1 MVQVGCLNK
10 NIQNVF
16 FTQCDLHT
24 IVKVHNAQV
33 ETSTVETVYDGSQPS
48 CTTGIADLK
57 KAHHVLPHK
66 RLTYRGFY
74 STYLIQVSKSHLSDS
89 LLPHFLKKIIRKLL
103 ISFYLL

>member
-1 MVQVGCLNK
+1 MSFSLAK
-10 NIQNVF
+10 
-16 FTQCDLHT
+16 CDLHT

-74 STYLIQVSKSHLSDS
+74 CTYLIQVSKSHLSDS